1 MTEATDPGTTQL
13 ASLALTR
20 EVSCIRSLA
29 WRCDL
34 PVSTHWR
41 RLIDALVAGG
51 LRELTAVRGLYRLG
65 NDRGDEVLFVPLT
78 GRVQIRVHYTI
89 PEHERRFAAE
99 RLFQRVV
106 YAFGDF
112 GGST

>member
-1 MTEATDPGTTQL
+1 MTPAAEL
-13 ASLALTR
+13 HRASLALSR

-34 PVSTHWR
+34 PVTTPWP
-41 RLIDALVAGG
+41 RLIEALVAGG
-51 LRELTAVRGLYRLG
+51 LHPLTAVRGLYRLG
-65 NDRGDEVLFVPLT
+65 NDAGDEVLLVPAS

-99 RLFQRVV
+99 RVFQRVV
-106 YAFGDF
+106 YAFGAL
-112 GGST
+112 GA

>member
-1 MTEATDPGTTQL
+1 MV
-13 ASLALTR
+13 SLALTR

-34 PVSTHWR
+34 PTDLDWAALEAALAATGMER
-41 RLIDALVAGG
+41 RPTFPGV
-51 LRELTAVRGLYRLG
+51 VRLAAA
-65 NDRGDEVLFVPLT
+65 NGDEILLVT
-78 GRVQIRVHYTI
+78 ASGRAQIRVHYTI

-106 YAFGDF
+106 YALLGKPA
-112 GGST
+112 

>member
-1 MTEATDPGTTQL
+1 MTEATDPGTHH

-20 EVSCIRSLA
+20 EVSCIRSMA

-34 PVSTHWR
+34 PVSTNWR
-41 RLIDALVAGG
+41 RLVAALVAAG
-51 LRELTAVRGLYRLG
+51 LHELSAVRGLYRLG
-65 NDRGDEVLFVPLT
+65 NDTGDEVLLVPLT

-112 GGST
+112 GAPD